1 MSYADVFKRYE
12 IKFILTLK
20 QKNDLLEV
28 MKDHMKLDEY
38 GRTTIRNVYYDTPGY
53 DLIRE
58 SLSKP
63 LYKEKLRVR
72 AYDRT
77 TPDDN
82 VYVEIKKKLDGI
94 VYKRRTAVKQYQAEE
109 WLSGE
114 ISQPYI
120 SQISDEI
127 EYFRRIHKDL
137 SPACFLSYDR
147 EAFYSTDGS
156 GLRLTLDENIL
167 GRLYDMTLIA
177 GIYGERVL
185 PSGLTLMEIKTSGAI
200 PLWLVNFLTENKI
213 SKVSFSKY
221 GSFYQKSIRVEGKK
235 IYGGLLYA

>member
-12 IKFILTLK
+12 IKFILTLN

-28 MKDHMKLDEY
+28 MKEHMKLDEY

-109 WLSGE
+109 WISGE

-120 SQISDEI
+120 SQIADEI

-221 GSFYQKSIRVEGKK
+221 GSFYQKSIRAEGKK